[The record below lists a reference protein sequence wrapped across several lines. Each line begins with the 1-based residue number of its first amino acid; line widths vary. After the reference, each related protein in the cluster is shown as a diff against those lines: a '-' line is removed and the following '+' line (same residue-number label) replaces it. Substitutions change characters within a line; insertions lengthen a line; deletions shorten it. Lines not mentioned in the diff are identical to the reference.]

1 MRNVFLPVAL
11 IAALGFGGAAFAGN
25 NAAISA
31 TSGGILLLQ
40 AEEGGLVLKDGSR
53 YVVPASVNLTNIS
66 EGELVTVNWQQV
78 GNVKV
83 VTSVSHAM

>member
-25 NAAISA
+25 NAAVSS

-40 AEEGGLVLKDGSR
+40 SGGVVLKDGSR
-53 YVVPASVNLTNIS
+53 FVVPASVNLTNIS

>member
-11 IAALGFGGAAFAGN
+11 IAALGFGGAAFAGS
-25 NAAISA
+25 NAPVNAS
-31 TSGGILLLQ
+31 SGGILLLQ
-40 AEEGGLVLKDGSR
+40 AGGVVLKDGSR
-53 YVVPASVNLTNIS
+53 FVLPASVNVTNIS